1 MNAESDLLCVL
12 AINKK
17 VFTKVPPSGER
28 RGQRPERHDIRL
40 KESRGFALHSVGLYI
55 MYNVHR
61 GGGLHGSQFGLMKL
75 TLNKFWGM
83 FPCALPIHYQKRPPP

>member
-28 RGQRPERHDIRL
+28 RGQRPERHEICKAPEGEQRL
-40 KESRGFALHSVGLYI
+40 FFSRLANYMTFSVACPE
-55 MYNVHR
+55 N
-61 GGGLHGSQFGLMKL
+61 
-75 TLNKFWGM
+75 T
-83 FPCALPIHYQKRPPP
+83 